1 MIFVCTP
8 EYPRSLREPIERRP
22 RWGRRILEA
31 VMKGGY
37 PTYSYGQAK
46 TSECS
51 ILSKLLTPDYAP
63 IWAALAF
70 AVLLLL
76 YPSKEK
82 KIERIGPF
90 PLIKV

>member
-31 VMKGGY
+31 MTRGNY
-37 PTYSYGQAK
+37 PYGQAK

-82 KIERIGPF
+82 KVERVGPF

>member
-31 VMKGGY
+31 MTKS
-37 PTYSYGQAK
+37 YSYGQAK

-63 IWAALAF
+63 VWAALAF

-90 PLIKV
+90 PLIKI